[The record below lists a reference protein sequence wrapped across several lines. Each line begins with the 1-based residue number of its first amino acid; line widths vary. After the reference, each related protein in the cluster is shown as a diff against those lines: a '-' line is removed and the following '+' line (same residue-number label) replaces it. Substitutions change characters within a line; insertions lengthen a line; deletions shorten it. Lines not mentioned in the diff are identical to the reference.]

1 MEGFWN
7 KEELDGEVWIE
18 RELDGADGES
28 SVRGE
33 EHKSVGAIG
42 LVIELDDIGSV
53 GVIMIGHGPNIP
65 ALSGGETEMEF

>member
-28 SVRGE
+28 FVRGR
-33 EHKSVGAIG
+33 
-42 LVIELDDIGSV
+42 
-53 GVIMIGHGPNIP
+53 NINQ
-65 ALSGGETEMEF
+65 